1 MHFFWQSRER
11 CVAGSK
17 YKLPYLYWIEF
28 MSQNYTTHVII
39 DDLSALMMI
48 ISSFITKIK
57 LFLISGDATRHVDY
71 NYLGSQDVPQKDHFN
86 ISFLK
91 LFWKCHRECDFGS
104 VCTRSF
110 TKNEDIIHLY
120 WLLLYLMDDGHTDC
134 MTKALYVHT
143 SYI

>member
-1 MHFFWQSRER
+1 MNRVHE
-11 CVAGSK
+11 SK
-17 YKLPYLYWIEF
+17 LHHPCDNRWLV
-28 MSQNYTTHVII
+28 SI
-39 DDLSALMMI
+39 DDDHN
-48 ISSFITKIK
+48 ISSFITRIK
-57 LFLISGDATRHVDY
+57 LFLISGDAIRHVDY
-71 NYLGSQDVPQKDHFN
+71 NYLGSQDVPRKDHFN

-134 MTKALYVHT
+134 MTKALYT
-143 SYI
+143 FMYISIYLRIWYIIRCHISMQLIY